1 MFSKELL
8 ESQTNRL
15 IRIAAVIGGIIAIAG
30 GYTWYI
36 NNFWKPKVV
45 VKDIDYDK
53 GTASINL
60 NGNEV
65 TVLGDNPFSAG
76 GNWAVRLGS
85 NRVDG
90 KLVYDRLEL
99 TKFGNVVEYIVEKK
113 KI

>member
-1 MFSKELL
+1 MINRQLIET
-8 ESQTNRL
+8 QTNRL
-15 IRIAAVIGGIIAIAG
+15 IRIAAVVGGIVAIAG

-36 NNFWKPKVV
+36 NYIWKPKVV
-45 VKDIDYDK
+45 VKNIDYDK
-53 GTASINL
+53 GTALINL
-60 NGNEV
+60 NGSDV
-65 TVLGDNPFSAG
+65 TVLGDNGFSAG

-90 KLVYDRLEL
+90 KIFYDRLEL

>member
-1 MFSKELL
+1 MFKKELI
-8 ESQTNRL
+8 ENQTNRL
-15 IRIAAVIGGIIAIAG
+15 LRVAALIGGMMAIAG
-30 GYTWYI
+30 GYTWYLNYI
-36 NNFWKPKVV
+36 WKPKVIV
-45 VKDIDYDK
+45 NSVDYDK

-65 TVLGDNPFSAG
+65 TVLGDNAFSAG

>member
-1 MFSKELL
+1 MFNNQLIEN
-8 ESQTNRL
+8 QTNRL
-15 IRIAAVIGGIIAIAG
+15 IRIAAVVGGIVAIAG

-45 VKDIDYDK
+45 VKSIDYSK
-53 GTASINL
+53 GTASLIL

-65 TVLGDNPFSAG
+65 TVLGDNAFSAG

-85 NRVDG
+85 NRINGNV
-90 KLVYDRLEL
+90 VYDRLEL

-113 KI
+113 